1 MVVILLVYIDDIL
14 VISNLFEAVSLV
26 KRTLHDLF
34 KIKDLGEA
42 KYLVI
47 EATRTNRVIHLTG
60 SMLWTC

>member
-34 KIKDLGEA
+34 NIKDLGEA
-42 KYLVI
+42 KYLV
-47 EATRTNRVIHLTG
+47 
-60 SMLWTC
+60 